1 MLRSNHYTTNLHTMM
16 SFQFSQF
23 AAQYPLQYLHGK
35 NGCRLA
41 YRHFIHHPTARE
53 LVIMVNGRAENMLK
67 WTELAYDV
75 YQQGYDVL
83 IFDHRGQGYS
93 QRLLNDGE
101 KGHLDEFRFYAQDM
115 AKIIEN
121 LTALYPYAQQY
132 LLAHSLGA
140 LISTY
145 YLANFDHQ
153 IRRAVFS
160 APFFGMPLSH
170 PIRDEIALN
179 FMMLFGQGKHY
190 VFGKG
195 PYKPVDVQENLLSHD
210 STRMQRM
217 NEINLT
223 NPEIRLG
230 GPTFRWAYLCL
241 IAIKNLPKILPR
253 IETPVLVLEAEQEQI
268 VNNKTLEKLTALLMC
283 GSLKKIAG
291 AKHEILFE
299 TDAIRSP
306 VLQQIQAF
314 FTSTHNA

>member
-1 MLRSNHYTTNLHTMM
+1 MHNIENTPLH
-16 SFQFSQF
+16 QF
-23 AAQYPLQYLHGK
+23 AEQFPLQYLEGQR
-35 NGCRLA
+35 GCRLA
-41 YRHFIHHPTARE
+41 YRHCVHQPAADK
-53 LVIMVNGRAENMLK
+53 LVILVNGRVENILK
-67 WTELAYDV
+67 WTEIAQDFYA
-75 YQQGYDVL
+75 QGYDVL
-83 IFDHRGQGYS
+83 LFDHRGQGYS
-93 QRLLNDGE
+93 QRLLSDSE

-299 TDAIRSP
+299 TDAIRTP
-306 VLQQIQAF
+306 TLQHIYAF
-314 FTSTHNA
+314 FTSAHSEPTISPIG